1 VLALAPDAGSTSSA
15 RSLASPGRWRSFGCC
30 EQPAALWGECAGS
43 GKNPYLATVD
53 LAGPAYQCSCPSR
66 KFPCKHALALLLLW
80 SAGAVPEA
88 AAPERVRSWLG
99 SRADRAERSKA
110 RAGTSGTADGE
121 QPGPADPEAARR
133 RAEQRDRR
141 MAAGLAELRQWLT
154 DQVRTGLAG
163 TERSGY
169 QLFDGLAARMVD
181 AQVPGVA
188 ATARRLAS
196 VAVSGEGWH
205 ERLLEEYGL
214 LHLLAVAG
222 REPAVAGEPVRSH
235 LGLTTG
241 KEEVLATP
249 PVRDEWAVLGLRD
262 TAEDRLTSRRVWL
275 RGTAT
280 GRMALVLSFAV
291 TGQALDASLVP
302 GTRVEADLHFYPAAA
317 PLRALVGTRHA
328 VPRQAGAVPGVGLD
342 GALREWAQALAAD
355 PWTRSWPVTLT
366 GVVPVPEA
374 IGWWLVE
381 PGPDGGGRSLPVL
394 DPGDGGWVLLAVSG
408 GHPVDL
414 LVELVPGGAR
424 LVSVLP
430 GAEHELV
437 VL

>member
-1 VLALAPDAGSTSSA
+1 MLALAPDPSSAAAA
-15 RSLASPGRWRSFGCC
+15 RSLASPGRWRTSGWS

-43 GKNPYLATVD
+43 GKTPYLAMVD
-53 LAGPAYQCSCPSR
+53 LSGPAYHCSCPSR

-80 SAGAVPEA
+80 SAGVVPEA
-88 AAPERVRSWLG
+88 VAPQPVQEWLAA
-99 SRADRAERSKA
+99 RAERAERSRA
-110 RAGTSGTADGE
+110 RAEKQAGAQAEGDGGAA
-121 QPGPADPEAARR
+121 GPADPEAARR

-141 MAAGLAELRQWLT
+141 MAAGMAELRQWLT

-163 TERSGY
+163 TERAGY
-169 QLFDGLAARMVD
+169 PLFDGLAARMVD

-188 ATARRLAS
+188 GTARRLAG

-214 LHLLAVAG
+214 LHLLAVAAAD
-222 REPAVAGEPVRSH
+222 PAAAGEPVRSH

-249 PVRDEWAVLGLRD
+249 PVRDEWVVLGLRD

-275 RGTAT
+275 RGPGS
-280 GRMALVLSFAV
+280 GRTALVLSFAM

-302 GTRVEADLHFYPAAA
+302 GTRVDADLHFYPAAV
-317 PLRALVGTRHA
+317 PLRALVGERYA
-328 VPRQAGAVPGVGLD
+328 VPRQAGPVPGTDLE
-342 GALREWAQALAAD
+342 GALEEWSRVLAAD
-355 PWTRSWPVTLT
+355 PWARSWPVLLG
-366 GVVPVPEA
+366 GVVPVPGPA
-374 IGWWLVE
+374 GWSLVE
-381 PGPDGGGRSLPVL
+381 GGRSLPVV
-394 DPGDGGWVLLAVSG
+394 DPGEGAWVLLAVSG
-408 GHPVDL
+408 GRPVDL

-430 GAEHELV
+430 GPDHELV
-437 VL
+437 PL